1 MRLCTEC
8 TESAEAWS
16 HHTAPPGRCS
26 ECGRA
31 FDLQGVPLQ
40 DESVTCPIHEP
51 ILASC
56 PHTSAEPDEAP
67 APIASWLVEDPVTI
81 EVGTTRISTHE
92 PRDA

>member
-8 TESAEAWS
+8 TQSTEAWT

-26 ECGRA
+26 QCGRA
-31 FDLQGVPLQ
+31 FDLQGAPLQ
-40 DESVTCPIHEP
+40 DESVTCPFHEP

-56 PHTSAEPDEAP
+56 PHTSAEADEAP
-67 APIASWLVEDPVTI
+67 SPAASWLVQDPGTT
-81 EVGTTRISTHE
+81 EVGTTWMSTHE

>member
-8 TESAEAWS
+8 TRNSEAWS
-16 HHTAPPGRCS
+16 HQTAPPGRCS

-31 FDLQGVPLQ
+31 FDMQGMPIQ

-56 PHTSAEPDEAP
+56 PHTSADTDEAP
-67 APIASWLVEDPVTI
+67 APAASWLVDEASTPGGGGPAVSPH
-81 EVGTTRISTHE
+81 EVR
-92 PRDA
+92 

>member
-8 TESAEAWS
+8 TQSSEAWS
-16 HHTAPPGRCS
+16 HETAPPGRCS

-31 FDLQGVPLQ
+31 FDVQGAPIQ

-56 PHTSAEPDEAP
+56 PHTSAEMDEAP
-67 APIASWLVEDPVTI
+67 RPAASWLVEEPGVS
-81 EVGTTRISTHE
+81 EEGTTAMSTHE
-92 PRDA
+92 FR